1 MADAGARA
9 ATSEPHAPDARPP
22 GAFLL
27 VSPMHIVSLSERSWG
42 VRLAQRLHGVSQKWF
57 THVLLF
63 LFLVAYALSGAL
75 VFRLL
80 EGPYE
85 HRAKD
90 GLRAVRRRVVDDL
103 YRECGDE
110 ARWKKLAQRRL
121 FEYEAQMRL
130 LCQAGI
136 TTDSER
142 ELWTFWGAMFYC
154 GTVFTTIG
162 YGNIAPSTNAGRAA
176 TIAYAFFGIPLLLM
190 VLADLGKLFTRLI
203 KLAFVAIRRVYDNKN
218 VRMIRK
224 ASYKATRTPRQ
235 LLVSWRGHPTS
246 HGVPSSETRPIQVPI
261 NEEQRA
267 RVPVSLVL
275 LFLAAYMTL
284 GAFGFSLWEGW
295 SFFEAFYFVFVSMST
310 IGFGDY
316 VPKHPMFMMVTF
328 VYLLFGLALTSM
340 CINVIQEKLSATFQ
354 KARDHIGVSLGLGA
368 EDRLIGA
375 YLTPPPRE
383 PLEDKNGGGGGV
395 SAALAFQAN
404 RRPSLTARPS

>member
-1 MADAGARA
+1 
-9 ATSEPHAPDARPP
+9 
-22 GAFLL
+22 
-27 VSPMHIVSLSERSWG
+27 MHIVSLSERSWG

-103 YRECGDE
+103 YRECGNE

-162 YGNIAPSTNAGRAA
+162 
-176 TIAYAFFGIPLLLM
+176 
-190 VLADLGKLFTRLI
+190 
-203 KLAFVAIRRVYDNKN
+203 
-218 VRMIRK
+218 
-224 ASYKATRTPRQ
+224 
-235 LLVSWRGHPTS
+235 
-246 HGVPSSETRPIQVPI
+246 E
-261 NEEQRA
+261 
-267 RVPVSLVL
+267 
-275 LFLAAYMTL
+275 
-284 GAFGFSLWEGW
+284 
-295 SFFEAFYFVFVSMST
+295 
-310 IGFGDY
+310 
-316 VPKHPMFMMVTF
+316 
-328 VYLLFGLALTSM
+328 
-340 CINVIQEKLSATFQ
+340 
-354 KARDHIGVSLGLGA
+354 
-368 EDRLIGA
+368 
-375 YLTPPPRE
+375 
-383 PLEDKNGGGGGV
+383 
-395 SAALAFQAN
+395 
-404 RRPSLTARPS
+404 